1 MDKQLMEI
9 VLPRLA
15 RRLYKQLEQYRLG
28 EMNHAQFS
36 EHFET
41 LLQRQYA
48 WLSKQGVPEAEAA
61 IAIHAGVLVLS
72 GPGLR
77 AEAEQENVPLEMVEY
92 KAVRMAAEDIS
103 RNYGIPKP
111 RAIKQISAIVAQ
123 YAE

>member
-1 MDKQLMEI
+1 MDRELMEI

-28 EMNHAQFS
+28 EMNHSQFS
-36 EHFET
+36 QHFET

-48 WLSKQGVPEAEAA
+48 WLSKQGVPESQAA

-77 AEAEQENVPLEMVEY
+77 AEAEQDKVPLELVEF
-92 KAVRMAAEDIS
+92 KAVRMAAEDIA
-103 RNYGIPKP
+103 RNYGIPKA
-111 RAIKQISAIVAQ
+111 RAIKQISSIVAQ